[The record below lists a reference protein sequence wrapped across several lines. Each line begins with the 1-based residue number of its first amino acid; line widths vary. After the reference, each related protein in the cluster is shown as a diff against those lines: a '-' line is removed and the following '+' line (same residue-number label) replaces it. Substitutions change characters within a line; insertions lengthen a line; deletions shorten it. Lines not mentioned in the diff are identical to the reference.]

1 MALVEFQTDND
12 LVLGR
17 LRFKP
22 LRQIAGMFWRS
33 LQGCMIWSNHVFLRE
48 TENNTTFRVGFT
60 LLSGWLFGTKSGKYC
75 ICSYC
80 SQMQK
85 VDFTSRKHQ
94 DWGAYNRQRKLVFP
108 CPVLTSFWRQS
119 HNPESPC
126 LRQFMTLWGSAWFL
140 KIQTFRVVSFI
151 EMCSLELQTF

>member
-33 LQGCMIWSNHVFLRE
+33 LEGCMIWSNHLSLRE

-60 LLSGWLFGTKSGKYC
+60 LLSGLLFGTKSGKYC

-94 DWGAYNRQRKLVFP
+94 DWGVYNRQRKLVFP

-140 KIQTFRVVSFI
+140 KIQTFRAVSFI

>member
-33 LQGCMIWSNHVFLRE
+33 LEGCMIWSNHLSLRE

-60 LLSGWLFGTKSGKYC
+60 LLSGLLFGTKSGKYC

-85 VDFTSRKHQ
+85 VDLTPRKHQ
-94 DWGAYNRQRKLVFP
+94 DWGVYNRQRKLVFP

-140 KIQTFRVVSFI
+140 KIQTFRAVSFI